1 MMKSAGFSLPEI
13 MVALGLLGGVSLVTM
28 RMMDNHTKGQ
38 ATLKH
43 RAEIQKASAIVENVL
58 KDKDNCRLMLR
69 GNTVTSTP
77 TTIIP
82 HPDLLNM
89 TAIQDKVPDYAALNV
104 KTTDQ
109 SLYLPFKSGNTVLY
123 KPLLRV
129 GQVYPGFEMTD
140 IQISHAMKFSG
151 ITTGVNDVAQL
162 SLTFESPPKSRRYI
176 KKDITFLYKH
186 QSNVLTDCGPVLSDA
201 TDEAKRKL
209 CLSMGP
215 MVQWVDGKC
224 EFVTKKCAWNE
235 VPVGFGSDGAKNCVP
250 ANTRLKGEDLFDTN
264 TSCTLNPGGSVQL
277 ISTLGKLRVICN

>member
-1 MMKSAGFSLPEI
+1 MMKNAGFSLPEI

-82 HPDLLNM
+82 HPDITPGNIASKIPNH
-89 TAIQDKVPDYAALNV
+89 TALNAAA
-104 KTTDQ
+104 TDRT
-109 SLYLPFKSGNTVLY
+109 LYLPYKSGNVVYY

-215 MVQWVDGKC
+215 MVQWEDGKC

-235 VPVGFGSDGAKNCVP
+235 VPVEFGSDGAKNCVP

-264 TSCTLNPGGSVQL
+264 TSCTLNPGGSVWL
-277 ISTLGKLRVICN
+277 ESVSGKLRVRCN